1 MQVAVR
7 GWLLVLWM
15 VVLGGVSVSSAF
27 ADVIVMKNGDRLTGT
42 VTKFR
47 EGKVDL
53 GTSYAGTV
61 TIDTDEVESLV
72 TEGDVTILMKD
83 YTRVVGRLSV
93 VNGRVTVLTAPDAA
107 PVTVDARRV
116 ASLEAGHLT
125 GREWQF
131 TGRVNVGIFN
141 TEGNTDLRRY
151 NLDTEAI
158 ARRDR
163 NRWTGTARANEAT
176 DKQVE
181 TEMNAI
187 VGLKYDRFMDERQ
200 YGYGATSFEHD
211 RFKDLR
217 LRSTYGVG
225 LGVQVY
231 QGSPTNL
238 ALEAGLDRVNADFFD
253 ATDERFFALRLGSR
267 FDRWLWDDVV
277 QVFNNNQVYASLED
291 IRTSF
296 LRTQSGLRFPLR
308 GGVIAALLY
317 NLDWDGNPAPE
328 RKSVDRQLIFSLGYR
343 W

>member
-1 MQVAVR
+1 MQVALR
-7 GWLLVLWM
+7 CRWLWLW
-15 VVLGGVSVSSAF
+15 VAVLGGVPASFAL

-42 VTKFR
+42 VTRFR

-53 GTSYAGTV
+53 KTSYAGTV
-61 TIDTDEVESLV
+61 TIDTDEVDSLA
-72 TEGDVTILMKD
+72 TEGEVTVLMKD
-83 YTRVVGRLSV
+83 YTRLIGRLGVSE
-93 VNGRVTVLTAPDAA
+93 GRVTVTTTADTP
-107 PVTVDARRV
+107 PVPVDPKRV
-116 ASLEAGHLT
+116 ASLET
-125 GREWQF
+125 GRMTEKDWQF
-131 TGRVNVGIFN
+131 TGRVNLGIFN
-141 TEGNTDLRRY
+141 TEGNTDIRRY
-151 NLDTEAI
+151 NLDAEAI

-163 NRWTGTARANEAT
+163 NRWTGTARGNEAT

-187 VGLKYDRFMDERQ
+187 VGLKYDRFVDERL
-200 YGYGATSFEHD
+200 YGYGATTFEHD

-231 QGSPTNL
+231 EGSPTNL
-238 ALEAGLDRVNADFFD
+238 ALEVGLDRVNADFFD
-253 ATDERFFALRLGSR
+253 AADERFFALRLGSR

-308 GGVIAALLY
+308 GGVIASLLY

-328 RKSVDRQLIFSLGYR
+328 RKTVDRQLIFSLGYR